1 MATMTEL
8 LQSQR
13 DLLGTIRTFV
23 DALRDIKKEKDVDV
37 SVRQAITALPLSAS
51 SETTSALDRFRVEMT
66 HAFVT
71 LSRVVRAIDALDQRQ
86 SSQSAVARGRESRPV
101 APAGLLSLRDL
112 SVLQAA
118 TEVFFCWSIHPMV
131 ARGTLLPVDR
141 RRPTKTLAK
150 ATNHREQQGSA
161 LLSSMNALLGL
172 LQLPPLAPILL
183 PGYAADVLAV
193 LVAGET
199 DESLGL
205 TVQGSLASQ
214 REALMNALPLRL
226 TLASLRA
233 ALGQS
238 TAPLPAFKRRCGQLL
253 SQLLIREGGV
263 QATIEVLLAA
273 VDEGNTQ
280 ARQQVVTLICQCPA
294 GVQAEAYSAAL
305 FPQESVIDTT
315 ASTGEGLHTSTEDD
329 DDDDML
335 TFLEDAESYVFLAAV
350 QGLSTLAQAHPDIAI
365 PKLVDALR
373 DSSNH
378 SLERRIKLSEAL
390 LFTARRCGD
399 TLPKYAKLFVYAYLD
414 CIRPATRPPARQKS
428 ARVALIQE
436 VDPDSERSLACQS
449 APQDNQDAVVSAT
462 LRASCLSNLAE
473 VSAMLG
479 WGLAPYATD
488 VMTCAFGVLQLEL
501 DMADAGVVAVRRGAV
516 FLLKYM
522 VQLMGYKLLD
532 VLPEQVRPM
541 YHTLKHV
548 ERVDKDNVV
557 RFHARSALEVL
568 DDVMRSELLP
578 RVPSDEAVGGALKM
592 LRIVK
597 H

>member
-86 SSQSAVARGRESRPV
+86 RSQSAVARGRESRPV

-305 FPQESVIDTT
+305 FPQ
-315 ASTGEGLHTSTEDD
+315 
-329 DDDDML
+329 
-335 TFLEDAESYVFLAAV
+335 FLEDAESYVFLAAV